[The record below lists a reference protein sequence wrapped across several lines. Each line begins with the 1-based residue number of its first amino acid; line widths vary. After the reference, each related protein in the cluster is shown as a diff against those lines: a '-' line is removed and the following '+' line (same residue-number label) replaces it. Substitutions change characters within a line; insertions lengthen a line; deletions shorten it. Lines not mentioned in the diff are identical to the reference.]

1 MFPDL
6 HKFTFS
12 FYSRLLITVMLLS
25 IKGSGLS
32 GQTFTDTIPHHLYQI
47 EQRTRMG
54 DKAAFIQLFSYVN
67 DTAIVID
74 PLGYHT
80 VYATM
85 GDVALR
91 LIQENSFFLK
101 SELDLDD
108 TAARKSIKERVSRL
122 RDKISFDDTIGAF
135 LITPLQNRI
144 VEYEVKN
151 ISEPDRTK
159 IEKAKTPASEE
170 WAHNT
175 ALKQL
180 VKKHDPYAM
189 ALTALTMLKNRGR
202 RNEYDFDK
210 DKYTNEIA
218 MLTGITIGVPDRKG
232 EITYHIGSLFDE
244 YNIDLLNYAT
254 YWVDHYKDYKWNAN
268 KKHFEN
274 MIDPITEFPIEY
286 KWYRQMEDRSDDT
299 AMAAFIR
306 LTEANVGLIKKL
318 NKEFDESKRNYALSG
333 FSKSFLVQLS
343 NLTAY
348 CKSRQ
353 IDFKGSAAVQRYLAE
368 LRNNNLTDHSRY
380 ALENILISDLT
391 LDDITAVEYWSIV
404 YESNWSVNYST
415 GKILDEFYSKNWE
428 KVISDK
434 KQLSLYLKKIILFEH
449 LGIIG
454 SCNHYT
460 CKFTGA
466 DQHTLGVLSE
476 IKNEADDSDIKE
488 AVNNI
493 LTGTYWEKILS
504 KKQWDSLRIADIRK
518 KDGNSWPGNMR
529 DAPVISNI
537 EDSLSKDLQLDYG
550 KNVLDVCYLATYQQL
565 PVALKYLLK
574 INDPYWYI
582 DRVIREQ
589 FGITTDR
596 IKKRADIDSFL
607 QNYNSMNELELYKYY
622 LVKAGINIWK
632 SEGVLDYDKVY
643 TELKYGYSLPFV
655 GGGGTNRDAGV
666 SAVIKILEAQYG
678 TKLGMPDKNEHWVGC
693 TYHNFSGE
701 RRQKWLDFLLRN
713 NIVTKDQAPPA
724 FVDFN

>member
-1 MFPDL
+1 
-6 HKFTFS
+6 
-12 FYSRLLITVMLLS
+12 MLLS

-47 EQRTRMG
+47 EQRTRKG

-101 SELDLDD
+101 SEIDLDD
-108 TAARKSIKERVSRL
+108 TAARKFIKERLSEL
-122 RDKISFDDTIGAF
+122 RDKIFFDDTIGAF

-144 VEYEVKN
+144 VHYEVKN
-151 ISEPDRTK
+151 ISPPDRVK
-159 IEKAKTPASEE
+159 IEKAKRPASEE
-170 WAHNT
+170 WADKT
-175 ALKQL
+175 ALKQF

-189 ALTALTMLKNRGR
+189 GLTALTMLKNRGR

-218 MLTGITIGVPDRKG
+218 LLTRITIGVPDRKG
-232 EITYHIGSLFDE
+232 EITYHMGSLFDE

-274 MIDPITEFPIEY
+274 MVDPITEFPIEY

-299 AMAAFIR
+299 AIAAFIH
-306 LTEANVGLIKKL
+306 LTEANVEVIKKL
-318 NKEFDESKRNYALSG
+318 NKEFDESKRNYALRG

-343 NLTAY
+343 DLNAY
-348 CKSRQ
+348 CKRHE
-353 IDFKGSAAVQRYLAE
+353 IDLKGSIAVQRSLTI
-368 LRNNNLTDHSRY
+368 LRNNNLAYYSRY
-380 ALENILISDLT
+380 ALENALINDLS
-391 LDDITAVEYWSIV
+391 LSDITAVEYWSIV
-404 YESNWSVNYST
+404 YESNWGVNYST

-428 KVISDK
+428 EIISDK

-449 LGIIG
+449 LDIIG
-454 SCNHYT
+454 SCNHYA

-476 IKNEADDSDIKE
+476 IKNEADDPDVKE
-488 AVNNI
+488 AANNI
-493 LTGTYWEKILS
+493 LTGAYRERIRL
-504 KKQWDSLRIADIRK
+504 KKQQDSLWVAGLRKNEGENWPYNISNAPVINNLGDSLR
-518 KDGNSWPGNMR
+518 
-529 DAPVISNI
+529 
-537 EDSLSKDLQLDYG
+537 KDLHLNSG
-550 KNVLDVCYLATYQQL
+550 KNIPDISYLATYQQL

-574 INDPYWYI
+574 IDHPYWYI
-582 DRVIREQ
+582 DRIIQGQ
-589 FGITTDR
+589 FGVPVDQ
-596 IKKRADIDSFL
+596 IKKRAGIDSFL
-607 QNYNSMNELELYKYY
+607 HNYHRLNELELYKYY
-622 LVKAGINIWK
+622 LSRAGINIWK
-632 SEGVLDYDKVY
+632 SEGVPDYDKIY

-655 GGGGTNRDAGV
+655 GGGGINRDAGV
-666 SAVIKILEAQYG
+666 FAVIKILEAQYG
-678 TKLGMPDKNEHWVGC
+678 TKLGMPDKNEHWVGS

-701 RRQKWLDFLLRN
+701 RRQKWMDFLLRN
-713 NIVTKDQAPPA
+713 NIVTRDQRPPA